1 MRRYSGTSAELNLN
15 KAKTEKKLDIIK
27 YLKNGLWR
35 RHPYDPDRP
44 FYNIENMGAEF
55 CHRLTLKSINHLR
68 FEIDPEFI
76 DMEMEIFNI
85 LVAFAIKKKTK
96 QLEDIRNGVWKSF
109 DKNKNTYIN
118 WSIKEIDGKNHLPNI
133 INDTKHKIEKIAR
146 IASNVPEILDY
157 KKKIQ
162 AIEEEIHHL
171 LHKEAARRHNLEPQN
186 KTKQIQDKPMQ
197 DINKTT
203 HDTPAITG
211 TPAIEAPADPKN
223 AKKPQTEES
232 KAAKMLAN
240 KRARYKNAI
249 KTGVKAYLYADD
261 FKLKAVIFTVVAR
274 EKHSMGYDI
283 LLHTRYR
290 IVKDETKLHK
300 PSLKDDIYS
309 DQQVQDM
316 IASSDGILSKTNSE
330 EYSADKIADLMIRAE
345 EYIASKEQKATEK
358 NSDAPK
364 TNNVRR
370 TDQYIF
376 KGEKWGPYEVTDVI
390 PSYNKG
396 IRLNPL
402 TGIYENLPGNTI
414 IGYKVEV
421 RIDGK
426 TDYMNQ
432 SAFASCI
439 SKYGY
444 KKPDVQ
450 VKEQQLFMPSVM
462 SETNN
467 KNIVVVKTEIS
478 NTDKTEATKT
488 EATKIEEIKEKLN
501 GLIELVQRF

>member
-1 MRRYSGTSAELNLN
+1 M
-15 KAKTEKKLDIIK
+15 
-27 YLKNGLWR
+27 
-35 RHPYDPDRP
+35 
-44 FYNIENMGAEF
+44 
-55 CHRLTLKSINHLR
+55 
-68 FEIDPEFI
+68 
-76 DMEMEIFNI
+76 
-85 LVAFAIKKKTK
+85 
-96 QLEDIRNGVWKSF
+96 
-109 DKNKNTYIN
+109 
-118 WSIKEIDGKNHLPNI
+118 
-133 INDTKHKIEKIAR
+133 
-146 IASNVPEILDY
+146 
-157 KKKIQ
+157 
-162 AIEEEIHHL
+162 
-171 LHKEAARRHNLEPQN
+171 
-186 KTKQIQDKPMQ
+186 
-197 DINKTT
+197 
-203 HDTPAITG
+203 
-211 TPAIEAPADPKN
+211 
-223 AKKPQTEES
+223 
-232 KAAKMLAN
+232 
-240 KRARYKNAI
+240 
-249 KTGVKAYLYADD
+249 
-261 FKLKAVIFTVVAR
+261 
-274 EKHSMGYDI
+274 
-283 LLHTRYR
+283 
-290 IVKDETKLHK
+290 
-300 PSLKDDIYS
+300 KDDIYS
-309 DQQVQDM
+309 DQQVKDM
-316 IASSDGILSKTNSE
+316 IASSDDILSKTNSE

-402 TGIYENLPGNTI
+402 TGIYENLPSNTI

-426 TDYMNQ
+426 TIEMNQ

-478 NTDKTEATKT
+478 NTDKTEATK
-488 EATKIEEIKEKLN
+488 IEEIKEKLN